1 MNFYPPC
8 ALRELKERQ
17 QNIRSKNQRKERN
30 IVVIPTKH
38 NLPENK
44 EAQTTREQ
52 RKHEIM

>member
-1 MNFYPPC
+1 MNFYPPR
-8 ALRELKERQ
+8 ALRELKQRQ